1 MCEAFPNEKE
11 PGKRIFPYYTLGTQG
26 PFVAR
31 SVRQLPLMATDD
43 VFDFP
48 VEDNS
53 SYAELPPLVVLPTPP
68 AATPKRRRGR
78 PPKVAQQTPAA
89 AAAARPPTPPPQ
101 EATTS
106 SSSAPLPVD
115 SDDESVEEKSEE
127 PVASP
132 VVAEPPRDLPISK
145 DVEVDDGVGDVVEG
159 TATEQERWVPVS
171 VVQELCAE
179 FRKERKE
186 MDERFWDLL
195 FVGGAVGLSA
205 SVLLRRIISLF

>member
-1 MCEAFPNEKE
+1 VPTVTDSELSHADSALQRTGRNATSVL
-11 PGKRIFPYYTLGTQG
+11 KRNDQQNLQ
-26 PFVAR
+26 
-31 SVRQLPLMATDD
+31 
-43 VFDFP
+43 
-48 VEDNS
+48 
-53 SYAELPPLVVLPTPP
+53 
-68 AATPKRRRGR
+68 
-78 PPKVAQQTPAA
+78 VAQQTPAA

-115 SDDESVEEKSEE
+115 SDDESVAEEHQE

-171 VVQELCAE
+171 FVEGLCAE